1 MKEICCIFPY
11 LYNVIT
17 SPFIGQKVLYLYTGR
32 IIKII
37 QSVIKRVI
45 IGGDHV
51 ITSLEG
57 SNSNSGG

>member
-17 SPFIGQKVLYLYTGR
+17 SPFIGQSLISLYR
-32 IIKII
+32 KNHKNI
-37 QSVIKRVI
+37 QSIIKRVI

-51 ITSLEG
+51 IASLEG